1 MINKFLPIKKAV
13 VFCIA
18 LLTTLL
24 MSNAGFSQAL
34 ITEQF
39 NYTPDAALGLYTQ
52 SSATWT
58 RVNSGDSILVAA
70 GNLSYSGLTASAGNK
85 VTYGGIGADYSRGF
99 TSQTTGTVYCSF
111 LLKVTSIGTLNTTGG
126 YTVALTDAT
135 TGFASTIWIRLSGTS
150 DFNIGLN
157 PRTTGANTTWLSNTL
172 TLNTT
177 YLVVLSLEAV
187 SGLANDVSKIWLN
200 PTSLGGTEPTADA
213 SATNTTGTDLLTIQR
228 VLLRQPGNATE
239 APAALEIDEM
249 RVGTTWAD
257 VTPSGAA
264 TAPGAPSITSIAP
277 GDGQLTVNFTTP
289 SSDGGSTITNY
300 QYSTDNGASFT
311 ACAPVQT
318 TSPIVITGLTNG
330 TQYSVIIQAIN
341 AINPGTSSN
350 MVTGTPVAVSVP
362 TITASTLP
370 SFGDVCVGLLPGL
383 NTFTISGAALTTAD
397 ITVGPL
403 TGYSFSNALGGTY
416 TSTFTITQS
425 GGTLADTTIFVKFT
439 PASAISYD
447 GDIPVAGGG
456 ATTVNVAATGSGINT
471 PATATTGSSSSITSS
486 AATIAGSYTQ
496 GCASVSAYGIVYSQT
511 NGFDP
516 SITGSAIPSV
526 NQVSGSFS
534 VGLTSLTASTT
545 YYYVAYATTVDG
557 TVYGSQSSFT
567 TLAVGPPTASVIAAW
582 DFNTLSS
589 IATLA
594 ATTFDANLVSTS
606 ALSEITRGAAAAA
619 SAGANSFRTVGFKN
633 EGIATTNTDYFQTTL
648 QTAAGYSL
656 SLSSINA
663 KFAGTASFY
672 AAPGVTSQYAYSLD
686 GTTFTLIG
694 TPSTSTSLTLSVDVT
709 GVADLQNVPS
719 GTTVYIRYYASGQTT
734 TGGWGFV
741 SSTPGSNGLE
751 YTGFI
756 DVEVVGPKIVATPKT
771 LAFGD
776 VVMLTNSTSQ
786 SFNIEGTNLSGFPD
800 NITITAPAD
809 YQVSTDD
816 INWSTS
822 ITIPYTSATLSSTP
836 VYVRFTPQVMGANSA
851 DVTITGGGVVLTVK
865 VAVSG
870 NGITNAAL
878 TTTNLTGFD
887 NVCVNTVAGPYSF
900 VIDAVNLDNTAIVV
914 GPLAGFSF
922 SATSNGTYTSTLNIP
937 QTGGASSQTVFVQ
950 FSPTAEVTYSGDIP
964 VVGGGIPNT
973 IYVSV
978 TGVGTSGGGV
988 IVTGDTLSVSPNAA
1002 YLLGEIANEGCSPV
1016 TSYGIE
1022 YSGMNGF
1029 IGGYGTRVPSNNIN
1043 SSSIFS
1049 SHLTGLIQNT
1059 TYYYRA
1065 YAINGSSITYGD
1077 QKQFF
1082 TSPISAGLV
1091 VYATP
1096 IVRGGDVHFTLS
1108 GIKPGHY
1115 FVRLINIAGQ
1125 RVFQKDL
1132 IVPVDFIDDHFTMP
1146 AKLPIGVYTF
1156 QVLNLDFTIIKQIIV
1171 Q

>member
-1 MINKFLPIKKAV
+1 MINKILPTKRFSIKRLS

-18 LLTTLL
+18 LIGMVALSFNSAAQVTMTTNG
-24 MSNAGFSQAL
+24 S
-34 ITEQF
+34 
-39 NYTPDAALGLYTQ
+39 YTQ
-52 SSATWT
+52 
-58 RVNSGDSILVAA
+58 NFD
-70 GNLSYSGLTASAGNK
+70 
-85 VTYGGIGADYSRGF
+85 
-99 TSQTTGTVYCSF
+99 
-111 LLKVTSIGTLNTTGG
+111 
-126 YTVALTDAT
+126 
-135 TGFASTIWIRLSGTS
+135 
-150 DFNIGLN
+150 
-157 PRTTGANTTWLSNTL
+157 
-172 TLNTT
+172 
-177 YLVVLSLEAV
+177 
-187 SGLANDVSKIWLN
+187 GLANTGTPTWTDNSTIANWYAQRTGTGTTYTANDGASNSGALYSYGTTTSTERALGSVGSGNAAAGSFAYGVLLKNTSGVAITDIKVSYTLEQWRNSAAAAQGDTFYYKISSSAITSLN
-200 PTSLGGTEPTADA
+200 PNVNATWIMVTGLILNSPITGGTAGALDGNA
-213 SATNTTGTDLLTIQR
+213 SANKLTLTSIAI
-228 VLLRQPGNATE
+228 PGLTLADNEYIMLKWDDRDQVGSDHGLA
-239 APAALEIDEM
+239 ID
-249 RVGTTWAD
+249 D
-257 VTPSGAA
+257 VTIDWTVSGAQP
-264 TAPGAPSITSIAP
+264 TAPGAPTITSITP
-277 GDGQLTVNFTTP
+277 GDGQLTVNFTAPT
-289 SSDGGSTITNY
+289 SDGGSTITNY

-311 ACAPVQT
+311 ACSPIQT
-318 TSPIVITGLTNG
+318 TSPIVITGLTNN

-341 AINPGTSSN
+341 SVNPGASSN
-350 MVTGTPVAVSVP
+350 MLTGTPVAVLVP
-362 TITASTLP
+362 TITASTL
-370 SFGDVCVGLLPGL
+370 STFGNVCVGLLPGI
-383 NTFTISGAALTTAD
+383 NTFTISGAALTTAN

-425 GGTLADTTIFVKFT
+425 GGALADTTIFVKFT

-447 GDIPVAGGG
+447 GNIPVAGGG

-486 AATIAGSYTQ
+486 AATIASSYTL

-516 SITGSAIPSV
+516 SITGNAIPSV

-545 YYYVAYATTVDG
+545 YFYVAFATTVDG

-594 ATTFDANLVSTS
+594 ATTFNANLVSTS

-619 SAGANSFRTVGFKN
+619 SAGGNSFRTVGFKN

-648 QTAAGYSL
+648 QTATGYSL

-663 KFAGTASFY
+663 KFAGTSSFY
-672 AAPGVTSQYAYSLD
+672 ATPGVTSQYAYSLD

-741 SSTPGSNGLE
+741 SSAPGSNGLE
-751 YTGFI
+751 YTGFV

-786 SFNIEGTNLSGFPD
+786 SFNIDGTNLSGFPN
-800 NITITAPAD
+800 NITITAPTD
-809 YQVSTDD
+809 FQVSTDD
-816 INWSTS
+816 INWSSS

-851 DVTITGGGVVLTVK
+851 DVTITGGGVILTVN

-878 TTTNLTGFD
+878 TATNITGFD
-887 NVCVNTVAGPYSF
+887 NVCVNTVAGPNSF
-900 VIDAVNLDNTAIVV
+900 VIDAVNLDNTDIVV

-922 SATSNGTYTSTLNIP
+922 SSTSNGAYTSTLNIP

-950 FSPTAEVTYSGDIP
+950 FSPTAEITYSGDIP

-973 IYVSV
+973 IYVAV
-978 TGVGTSGGGV
+978 TGIGTSGGGV
-988 IVTGDTLSVSPNAA
+988 IVTGDTLSVTQNAA
-1002 YLLGEIANEGCSPV
+1002 YLLGEISNPGCSPV

-1022 YSGMNGF
+1022 YSSMNGF
-1029 IGGYGTRVPSNNIN
+1029 TPGFGIQVESNNIG
-1043 SSSIFS
+1043 SSIFS

-1065 YAINGSSITYGD
+1065 YAINGNSVTYGD

-1082 TSPISAGLV
+1082 TSAIPAGLV
-1091 VYATP
+1091 VYSTP
-1096 IVRGGDVHFTLS
+1096 IVRGSDVHFTLS

-1115 FVRLINIAGQ
+1115 AVRLINIAGQ